1 MLYFKR
7 FSKLRNSWVGVWKI
21 PSNLSINKQQV
32 KSSIP
37 TFLLYIYT
45 LKDVYQYKFL
55 KEL

>member
-37 TFLLYIYT
+37 TFLVYIYT